1 MLRIYIE
8 MVKVKIADL
17 SETSKLPPNIFENL
31 MGDLF
36 NFSKS
41 KEELF
46 LRKNTIALS
55 PVQVAKF
62 KKYEKEIVE
71 RGVPYQYAI
80 KKSYFYGREFYI
92 DENVLIPRPETELLV
107 ESAIKH
113 IKYGFCRRSS
123 TKAIP
128 YQVIDVGTGSGC
140 IAISLASEIAK
151 MEVKSGRP
159 AKPGMAGPK
168 LKVKI
173 HAVDISR
180 KALNVAIMNTKN
192 YKTKIKFLKSNL
204 LDNPELPKKFD
215 LILANLPYLPSTDI
229 TSKHPICHEPRV
241 ALDGGQDGL
250 DLIKKL
256 ITKLPER
263 LTVNGLAILEID
275 PRQKTKIAEFANKL
289 GLQIEFKK
297 DLANRTRLAIIT
309 E

>member
-107 ESAIKH
+107 KSALNYITQKTT
-113 IKYGFCRRSS
+113 GVFTTSRRSTRS
-123 TKAIP
+123 GRVKSGRLEI
-128 YQVIDVGTGSGC
+128 IDIGTGSGC
-140 IAISLASEIAK
+140 IAVSLVIETAKRKAKNLKLKIYATDVSEKTLKVARKNAK
-151 MEVKSGRP
+151 
-159 AKPGMAGPK
+159 
-168 LKVKI
+168 LHKVKI
-173 HAVDISR
+173 I
-180 KALNVAIMNTKN
+180 
-192 YKTKIKFLKSNL
+192 FLKSDL
-204 LDNPELPKKFD
+204 LSNPKLPKKFD

-256 ITKLPER
+256 ITKLPEQF
-263 LTVNGLAILEID
+263 TQNGLAILEID
-275 PRQKTKIAEFANKL
+275 PRQKTEIASFTKKQKL
-289 GLQIEFKK
+289 KIEFKK